1 VSRAKLAIPNLVIPN
16 FVISNVIPNLILGCA
31 LLLSLI
37 AGGAGS
43 ARAQTAAPATAT
55 PAATPADVRARVT
68 ERAVDA
74 TTPDDPAVDKMLE
87 AYAPKVRALD
97 LVIGKLV
104 GDLKKGGAGAG
115 SLGNFV
121 TDGIR
126 SRASLKL
133 GRPVALAVTNNG
145 GLRKSVIAEGDL
157 RTRDIFELLPFENAL
172 VEFDLTGAQLLDLL
186 RVVVQKGDAQS
197 GARVVYRSNPEKK
210 MELVSARLLVN
221 GQEKE
226 IDPAATYKVISID
239 YLLRVKGDYAV
250 LQQASASKPLGL
262 TIRDVMIDYVK
273 AETAAGRDIKST
285 LDGRFH
291 FDKPATVGVG
301 EVRPQ

>member
-1 VSRAKLAIPNLVIPN
+1 MSRAKLAILNAFVLVC
-16 FVISNVIPNLILGCA
+16 L
-31 LLLSLI
+31 
-37 AGGAGS
+37 GAGS
-43 ARAQTAAPATAT
+43 VWAQTATQPAPSAT
-55 PAATPADVRARVT
+55 PVDIKARVT
-68 ERAVDA
+68 ERSVDA

-87 AYAPKVRALD
+87 TYAPKVRALD

-133 GRPVALAVTNNG
+133 GKPVALAVTNNG

-172 VEFDLTGAQLLDLL
+172 VEFDLSGAQVLDLL
-186 RVVVQKGDAQS
+186 RVVIQKGDAQS
-197 GARVVYRSNPEKK
+197 GARVVYRTNADKK

-239 YLLRVKGDYAV
+239 YLLRVKGDYAM

-273 AETAAGRDIKST
+273 AETAAGRNIKST

-291 FDKPATVGVG
+291 FDKPAGAQ
-301 EVRPQ
+301 EVSPND

>member
-1 VSRAKLAIPNLVIPN
+1 VLQAKIALPRPSSRHSAVSRFA
-16 FVISNVIPNLILGCA
+16 LILC
-31 LLLSLI
+31 LL
-37 AGGAGS
+37 GFGAGS
-43 ARAQTAAPATAT
+43 AWGQTAAQ
-55 PAATPADVRARVT
+55 PAATPAAKSTDINARVT

-74 TTPDDPAVDKMLE
+74 TTPNDPAVDKMLE
-87 AYAPKVRALD
+87 TYAPKVRELD
-97 LVIGKLV
+97 LTIGKLV

-133 GRPVALAVTNNG
+133 GKPVAVAVTNNG
-145 GLRKSVIAEGDL
+145 GMRKSVIAEGDL
-157 RTRDIFELLPFENAL
+157 RTLDIFELLPFENAL

-197 GARVVYRSNPEKK
+197 GARVVYRSNAEKRN
-210 MELVSARLLVN
+210 ELVSATLLV
-221 GQEKE
+221 GGKQVA

-239 YLLRVKGDYAV
+239 YLLRVKGDYAM
-250 LQQASASKPLGL
+250 LQQAASSKPLGL

-273 AETAAGRDIKST
+273 AETAAGRPIKAT

-291 FDKPATVGVG
+291 FDKPATAGAE